1 MCRWAAWIGAPIY
14 LETLITRPDNSLIAQ
29 SHHASECKTEVNADG
44 FGVAWYGGRD
54 RPGQFRDVYPAWSDP
69 NLASLAEQIS
79 SGMFL
84 AHVRA
89 STGTATSRNN
99 CHPFV
104 VENWSFMHNGQLGG
118 FDRFRRKADM
128 LIPDQLYAQRKGATD
143 SEVLFLLALAYGLN
157 SDPVGAL
164 WKAIDALTA
173 LARTYGGQPA
183 FRCAAA
189 LADGQKLYLLRT
201 SSDGR
206 APTLYH
212 RWDSALGGRIAVS
225 EPLEQRADWTPVP
238 EGTLIVAEGEAVQ
251 QHPFTLRQA
260 A

>member
-1 MCRWAAWIGAPIY
+1 MCRWAAWIGKPIF
-14 LETLITRPDNSLIAQ
+14 LETLIARPDNSLIAQ

-44 FGVAWYGGRD
+44 FGVAWYGTKD
-54 RPGQFRDVYPAWSDP
+54 KPGLFRDVYPAWSDP

-79 SGMFL
+79 SGLFL

-104 VENWSFMHNGQLGG
+104 VGQWSFMHNGQVGG
-118 FDRFRRKADM
+118 FDKFRRKADM
-128 LIPDQLYAQRKGATD
+128 LVPDLLYPHRKGATD
-143 SEVLFLLALAYGLN
+143 SEVIFLLALANGL
-157 SDPVGAL
+157 DTDLIGAL
-164 WKAIDALTA
+164 WHAIDELTG
-173 LARTYGGQPA
+173 LARAHDGRPA

-189 LADGQKLYLLRT
+189 FSDGRRLYLLRT

-212 RWDSALGGRIAVS
+212 RWDGELGGRIAVS
-225 EPLEQRADWTPVP
+225 EPLEDRADWVAVP
-238 EGTLIVAEGEAVQ
+238 EDTLIVAEGDGMH
-251 QHPFTLRQA
+251 QHPFALRQVA
-260 A
+260 